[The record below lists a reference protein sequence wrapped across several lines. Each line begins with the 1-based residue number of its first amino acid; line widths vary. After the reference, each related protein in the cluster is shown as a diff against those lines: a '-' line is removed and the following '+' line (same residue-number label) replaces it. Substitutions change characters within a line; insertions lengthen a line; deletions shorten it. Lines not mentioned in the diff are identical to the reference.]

1 MINNNGILCIK
12 DKEELLINYHL
23 SNDFFIEKFIDMKN
37 RKENITINDFN
48 VWDII

>member
-1 MINNNGILCIK
+1 MN

-23 SNDFFIEKFIDMKN
+23 SNDFFIEKFIDMKTQMKN
-37 RKENITINDFN
+37 TTNNDFN